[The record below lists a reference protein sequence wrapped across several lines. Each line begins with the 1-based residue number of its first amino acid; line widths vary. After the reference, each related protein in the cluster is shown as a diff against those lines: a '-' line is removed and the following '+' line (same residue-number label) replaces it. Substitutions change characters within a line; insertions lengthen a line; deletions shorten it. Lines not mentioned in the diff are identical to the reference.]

1 MSKDFQMNNCCYSF
15 LVKEKEDARIDL
27 FLTKQLPHLSR
38 SFIQGLIQKKNILVN
53 EQTKEQ
59 DYLVRKGDRVKM
71 NIPSSSRLDISA
83 EPIVLDILW
92 EDSCL
97 LVVNKPAGMLTHP
110 SSFKQKGT
118 LVNALL
124 HYCPHLSSVG
134 GILRQGIVHRLDKD
148 TSGVMVIAKDDY
160 IHLAL
165 AAQFRKR
172 VTQKT
177 YLALARGNPVRNK
190 GMIEGKIG
198 RSPTKGKKMCRGG
211 ILSRDAITRY
221 EVLKRWED
229 WCLLKMHPLTGR
241 THQIRLHLQSINC
254 FLVGDSLYGGKRWYD
269 FPCRIERPM
278 LHALILGFFHPRKE
292 KWMELKAPLPSDMKE
307 AIDCLV
313 DSSCFIDKNNEL

>member
-1 MSKDFQMNNCCYSF
+1 MNNSRYWF
-15 LVKEKEDARIDL
+15 LVKEKEIARIDL
-27 FLTKQLPHLSR
+27 FLKKQLPHLSR
-38 SFIQGLIQKKNILVN
+38 SFIQELIQKNNILVN
-53 EQTKEQ
+53 EKTKEQ
-59 DYLVRKGDRVKM
+59 DYLLRKGDRVKVS
-71 NIPSSSRLDISA
+71 IPFSSRPNISA

-110 SSFKQKGT
+110 ATFKQKGT

-124 HYCPHLSSVG
+124 HHCPHLSSVG

-160 IHLAL
+160 VHLAL

-177 YLALARGNPVRNK
+177 YLALARGNPVRDK
-190 GMIEGKIG
+190 GMIEAKIG
-198 RSPTKGKKMCRGG
+198 RSPTNGKKMSRGG
-211 ILSRDAITRY
+211 SLSRDAITRY

-229 WCLLKMHPLTGR
+229 WCLLKLHPLTGR

-254 FLVGDSLYGGKRWYD
+254 FLVGDSLYGGKRWHS

-278 LHALILGFFHPRKE
+278 LHALTLGFFHPRRG
-292 KWMELKAPLPSDMKE
+292 KWMELKAPLPPDIRE

-313 DSSCFIDKNNEL
+313 NRESKNTAYSG

>member
-1 MSKDFQMNNCCYSF
+1 MSNSCYSF
-15 LVKEKEDARIDL
+15 LVKEKEIARIDL
-27 FLTKQLPHLSR
+27 FLKKQLTHLSR
-38 SFIQGLIQKKNILVN
+38 SFIQELIQKNNILVN

-59 DYLVRKGDRVKM
+59 DYLLRKGDRVKVS
-71 NIPSSSRLDISA
+71 IPFSSRSNISA

-97 LVVNKPAGMLTHP
+97 LLVNKPAGMLSHP
-110 SSFKQKGT
+110 VNFEQKGT

-124 HYCPHLSSVG
+124 YHCPHLSRVG

-177 YLALARGNPVRNK
+177 YLALARGNPVQDK
-190 GMIEGKIG
+190 GMIEAKIG
-198 RSPTKGKKMCRGG
+198 RSSTNGRKMSRGG
-211 ILSRDAITRY
+211 SIGRDAITRY

-229 WCLLKMHPLTGR
+229 WCLLKLHPLTGR

-254 FLVGDSLYGGKRWYD
+254 FLVGDSLYGGKRCYD
-269 FPCRIERPM
+269 FPCRIERHM
-278 LHALILGFFHPRKE
+278 LHALTLGFFHPRRK
-292 KWMELKAPLPSDMKE
+292 KWMELKAPLPSDMRE
-307 AIDCLV
+307 AINCLV
-313 DSSCFIDKNNEL
+313 DS